1 MFSCRNII
9 LVLLAVQFGTAPVL
23 AQQKHAPQTVA
34 WPQPD
39 ADRLPP
45 GHWKDTVLYGRK
57 LIVETYNLAGPE
69 TADKAKRYSGNNLAC
84 QNCHLDGGRQR
95 FALPLVGVYGAFPA
109 YMARENQVRTLQ
121 DRINGCFERSMNG
134 YALPVDG
141 KEMKSKILS
150 HEAIEATTQEK
161 PAASPAK

>member
-1 MFSCRNII
+1 MLSRRNII
-9 LVLLAVQFGTAPVL
+9 VVLLAVQFSAAPL
-23 AQQKHAPQTVA
+23 MAQQKQAPEAA

-39 ADRLPP
+39 VNRLPP
-45 GHWKDTVLYGRK
+45 GIWKDAVLYGRK
-57 LIVETYNLAGPE
+57 LVAETYNLVGPE

-109 YMARENQVRTLQ
+109 YMARENQVRTLE

-134 YALPVDG
+134 HALPVDG
-141 KEMKSKILS
+141 KEMKSLVAYIQFLS
-150 HEAIEATTQEK
+150 DGVPVGKT
-161 PAASPAK
+161 